1 MSDITMREAIEQI
14 KWILEESDETK
25 DLEYHGVSVK
35 GSMKVALQALEN
47 QKTGHWIDDEFGTR
61 CSCCN
66 IHTHLDK
73 FGRPMILLH
82 CSFCGAKM
90 KGENNTSEQV
100 EKKCENCKYWN
111 GGYVTFVCC
120 ECKDKSEWK
129 QN

>member
-1 MSDITMREAIEQI
+1 MSDLIDRAEAIAYIENWKEVNKYYHPHSKSNNIPIDEVIQTI
-14 KWILEESDETK
+14 KD
-25 DLEYHGVSVK
+25 VPSV
-35 GSMKVALQALEN
+35 EN

-90 KGENNTSEQV
+90 EGE
-100 EKKCENCKYWN
+100 
-111 GGYVTFVCC
+111 
-120 ECKDKSEWK
+120 
-129 QN
+129 